1 MEDLSVIKLV
11 GGGISAGGIITALIA
26 WLLTRVVKTEDTSKA
41 ALAVKAGELEKR
53 ANGFELQLNEL
64 KLRSEL
70 SASETATKL
79 ATLASSVGE
88 LKGLVSQLGHTIEQ
102 NRDKMSAFYRN
113 ELRDLE
119 TKLTSEM
126 KELERTSVSKRK

>member
-1 MEDLSVIKLV
+1 VEDLSVIKLV